1 MTSFKKLSAFALAL
15 LLLVSVFSAC
25 TGSKSGDTT
34 ATTTTTADHSEDD
47 TPARNY
53 YTEEIFQSIKIGE
66 STFRDVY
73 EIAPTE
79 TMQVTSYGGFCEY
92 AMENG
97 GSIRIKFV
105 GEDLVVD
112 DIEVISLA
120 Q

>member
-1 MTSFKKLSAFALAL
+1 MTSIKKLSAFALAL

-25 TGSKSGDTT
+25 TGSKGGEPT
-34 ATTTTTADHSEDD
+34 ATTTTTADHSED
-47 TPARNY
+47 TPAKNY
-53 YTEEIFQSIKIGE
+53 YTEENFQSIKVGE

-105 GEDLVVD
+105 GEGLVVD

>member
-1 MTSFKKLSAFALAL
+1 MTSIKKLSAFALAL
-15 LLLVSVFSAC
+15 LLLMSVFSAC
-25 TGSKSGDTT
+25 TGSKGGEPTA
-34 ATTTTTADHSEDD
+34 ATTTIADHSED
-47 TPARNY
+47 TPAKNY
-53 YTEEIFQSIKIGE
+53 YTEENFQSIKVGE

-105 GEDLVVD
+105 GEGLVVD
-112 DIEVISLA
+112 DVEVISSS